1 MGRRWLFDD
10 VRWVK
15 PVRSAFT
22 ALAVLGCGNP
32 VGTVDD
38 VRVDFRLEP
47 SVVRAGDS
55 MTVSLVINNPTGDTV
70 RLVSRSSC
78 VATIDVL
85 VDDERLDMQGTG
97 FGCLAVITTFL
108 IPPGDSLTRTFDL
121 VAWLRENRAP
131 WRYIDPP
138 PPGVY
143 QLQAAM
149 HVELP
154 DQEREFRVTL

>member
-1 MGRRWLFDD
+1 
-10 VRWVK
+10 
-15 PVRSAFT
+15 
-22 ALAVLGCGNP
+22 
-32 VGTVDD
+32 
-38 VRVDFRLEP
+38 
-47 SVVRAGDS
+47 
-55 MTVSLVINNPTGDTV
+55 
-70 RLVSRSSC
+70 
-78 VATIDVL
+78 
-85 VDDERLDMQGTG
+85 
-97 FGCLAVITTFL
+97 LAVITTFL